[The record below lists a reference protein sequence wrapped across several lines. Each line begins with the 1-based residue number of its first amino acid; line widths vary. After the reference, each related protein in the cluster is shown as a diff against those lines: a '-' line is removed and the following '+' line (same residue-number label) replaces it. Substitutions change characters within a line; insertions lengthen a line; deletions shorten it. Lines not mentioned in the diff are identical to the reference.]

1 MGQKV
6 VGCWADLSVVVVVI
20 GFDFFRFG
28 FCGWLQ
34 TKIVLGGEGVLTGA
48 AGVPSFPFFE
58 KLWLKGGTE
67 PTGLLRY

>member
-48 AGVPSFPFFE
+48 AGGAFFFF

-67 PTGLLRY
+67 PTGLLSY